1 MNSSALMSGSS
12 STTWEEKAFAEDAA
26 GHGPLGG
33 CIWPPRS
40 YSCSFCMREFR
51 SAQALGGHMN
61 VHRRDRARLKQC
73 FNPNITA
80 TTHDHHHVPHHHR
93 HHHIHDVHDHH
104 HHHHHQPIAS
114 SGHNLDPNNIS
125 SISCPFSSPPSSR
138 VPPSA
143 ANLLAIQK
151 ENSGTEEPAFFLSP
165 PFSSTTTATAAPSWS
180 SDNSKP
186 DDQLEKENI
195 REDAISLQGNYDHGD
210 HFNVETDL
218 SVGLNISAVSRSRSQ
233 GGSCGEEASISCKRP
248 RNTTNRATSSSF
260 PFFLQPEVEVTRAL
274 AASSMED
281 LDLELRLGDPPKPT
295 TECTS
300 EEYSSLIATN
310 LESTYHLSQLV
321 PLLKASGQGSIVF
334 ISSVAGMADTFM
346 HLYVLS
352 PIFFFQLQS
361 ISLRNI
367 WLVSRRKTNIRSNA
381 VCPWYIRT
389 SLVEHVILF
398 PRYGHLVARDYLI
411 ECMRYQQL
419 KYKTLNNIKRCI
431 KLLDNEEFLE
441 ERTSRTP
448 LERIAEP
455 EEVSSLVVFLCLP
468 AASYITGQIIS
479 MDGGMTVNSFNPT
492 SWPF

>member
-1 MNSSALMSGSS
+1 MEQVQCWVWLNSRKEKILNSSSAPSMNSSALMSSS
-12 STTWEEKAFAEDAA
+12 SSRTWEEKAFAEDAA

-80 TTHDHHHVPHHHR
+80 TTHDHHHIPHHHR
-93 HHHIHDVHDHH
+93 HHHIHDVHD

-138 VPPSA
+138 VPSSA

-151 ENSGTEEPAFFLSP
+151 ENSGNEEPAFFLSP

-195 REDAISLQGNYDHGD
+195 REDSISLQGNYDHGD

-248 RNTTNRATSSSF
+248 RNTNNRAISSSF
-260 PFFLQPEVEVTRAL
+260 PFFLQPEVEVTTAL

-281 LDLELRLGDPPKPT
+281 LDLELRLGDPPKNNVGTNIRKPT
-295 TECTS
+295 TEYTS

-334 ISSVAGMADTFM
+334 ISSAAGMADIGSGTIYAVSKGERQISGAM
-346 HLYVLS
+346 LS
-352 PIFFFQLQS
+352 ALGTLEPHSWNIVASWFQ
-361 ISLRNI
+361 
-367 WLVSRRKTNIRSNA
+367 
-381 VCPWYIRT
+381 
-389 SLVEHVILF
+389 
-398 PRYGHLVARDYLI
+398 
-411 ECMRYQQL
+411 
-419 KYKTLNNIKRCI
+419 
-431 KLLDNEEFLE
+431 LLDNKEFLE

-448 LERIAEP
+448 PERIAEP
-455 EEVSSLVVFLCLP
+455 GEVSSLVAFLCLP

-479 MDGGMTVNSFNPT
+479 VDGGMTVNSFNPT
-492 SWPF
+492 SRPF